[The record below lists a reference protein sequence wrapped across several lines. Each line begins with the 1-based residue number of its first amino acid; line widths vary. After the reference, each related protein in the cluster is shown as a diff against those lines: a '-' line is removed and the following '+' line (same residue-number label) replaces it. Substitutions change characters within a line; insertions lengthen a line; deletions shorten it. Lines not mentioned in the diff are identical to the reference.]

1 MLKEWVDLAFS
12 RSVIERSIKV
22 SLIVGTLIG
31 LINYSDKF
39 FSIGLGARDWFK
51 ICVTYLVPFAV
62 SNYAAVS
69 AILALKRQLAAKVH
83 GQS

>member
-1 MLKEWVDLAFS
+1 MKEWIGLALS
-12 RSVIERSIKV
+12 RSVLERSLRV

-39 FSIGLGARDWFK
+39 LASGLSPRDWLK
-51 ICVTYLVPFAV
+51 IVVTYLVPFAV

-69 AILALKRQLAAKVH
+69 AILAMKQQMAAKTQ
-83 GQS
+83 GE